1 MIDGSGLVNAG
12 AYMEFK
18 DATDAL
24 FERIDHEGLARE
36 LGVSVASVRQA
47 RLKESAAAHRA
58 PPSDW
63 RNGVLSLAEEHTARL
78 GRLIE
83 QLKAERPLPL
93 RVAAAPKRS
102 HGRPP
107 QTQAAGQT

>member
-1 MIDGSGLVNAG
+1 MIDEIGIVNDG

-58 PPSDW
+58 PPSNW
-63 RNGVLSLAEEHTARL
+63 RNGVLSLAKEHSARL
-78 GRLIE
+78 SRLIE
-83 QLKAERPLPL
+83 QLNADRP
-93 RVAAAPKRS
+93 RAGAGAAAPKRS
-102 HGRPP
+102 PSRPP
-107 QTQAAGQT
+107 QTQAAEQT